1 MYVFEFFLWKE
12 MIKNYVYKC
21 VFGMGVMYLV
31 FYIILFFNDEF
42 DFFMYCFVYIIYI
55 FIGWVV
61 EEVYVILCGFYELCC
76 IKFRVIC
83 VVFFYYV
90 IDFV

>member
-1 MYVFEFFLWKE
+1 
-12 MIKNYVYKC
+12 
-21 VFGMGVMYLV
+21 
-31 FYIILFFNDEF
+31 
-42 DFFMYCFVYIIYI
+42 MYCFVYIIYI

-90 IDFV
+90 IDFVKNGLVVFIGFKKDDW